1 MLEWLALWLILV
13 PMVLLTGCVN
23 LAKGKKVTAS
33 DSEPVVGTLDLV
45 ATLAEYLG
53 TGHSVEGKLTDT
65 VPTGLRLVPAK
76 FGLSVTPRCAAN
88 DGAGSFAFAYAGQPI
103 DVTVTALNADG
114 VVTQN
119 YDGTAASASDRI
131 ANNVSISTV
140 SGANSGTFGSN
151 NVLAATAFANG
162 SGSGTIT
169 YAMTNK
175 LSAPDTVALT
185 ASDADVNTVKSTP
198 SVLVRSG
205 RIKLSNAF
213 GSEKSTLD
221 IPMQVQYW
229 TGKSW
234 TASNDSCTTSSLV
247 TTSALKRNAYKSHA
261 GAATSA
267 WSTAASSVALTGGV
281 GKLTLSAPGSG
292 KTGTVDVELDLSASG
307 ANLPWL
313 QSLDDACGAN
323 TVCNPKARASFGVY
337 SPESKKTVNI
347 RNVF

>member
-1 MLEWLALWLILV
+1 MERYH
-13 PMVLLTGCVN
+13 P
-23 LAKGKKVTAS
+23 
-33 DSEPVVGTLDLV
+33 DLV

-65 VPTGLRLVPAK
+65 VASGLRLVPAQ
-76 FGLSVTPRCAAN
+76 FGLSASPRCSATE
-88 DGAGSFAFAYAGQPI
+88 GGSNIAFAYAGQPI

-114 VVTQN
+114 VITQN
-119 YDGTAASASDRI
+119 YDGTAATATDRL
-131 ANNVSISTV
+131 ANSVSIAPV
-140 SGANSGTFGSN
+140 SGANSGSFGSS

-169 YAMTNK
+169 YGMTNK
-175 LSAPDTVALT
+175 LSAPDTVTLT
-185 ASDADVNTVKSTP
+185 ASDADVNSVKSTP
-198 SVLVRSG
+198 AVLVRSG

-213 GSEKSTLD
+213 GSEKSVLD

-234 TASNDSCTTSSLV
+234 TASNDSCTNATVV
-247 TTSALKRNAYKSHA
+247 TTASLKRNAYKSHA
-261 GAATSA
+261 GTVSSA
-267 WSTAASSVALTGGV
+267 WSTAASAVALSGGV
-281 GKLTLSAPGSG
+281 GKLTMTAPGAG